1 MSRRSTLRWLL
12 GLAAEPALARVARA
26 ADPATKLKEGGAEI
40 EVSFESEHF
49 DLPQA
54 ALLGWVSQAAR
65 AVSAYY
71 GRFPVP
77 RARVRKYP
85 EAGRAD
91 LRGRRAGRLA
101 WDKLRRRRRVV
112 PHLGGPPHDG

>member
-1 MSRRSTLRWLL
+1 MVLSFLFFFFSSRRRHTRLQGDWSSDVCSSDLP
-12 GLAAEPALARVARA
+12 EPALARVARA
-26 ADPATKLKEGGAEI
+26 ADPATTLKEGGADI

-77 RARVRKYP
+77 RARVRIF
-85 EAGRAD
+85 AGGG
-91 LRGRRAGRLA
+91 RGVSHGTS
-101 WDKLRRRRRVV
+101 
-112 PHLGGPPHDG
+112 